1 MRCAWFLFM
10 VCLCSV
16 GARAQQDTS
25 WVLYHGGMDLR
36 DGVYADFKSFRF
48 NDPTVPLERLRD
60 EQGLP
65 VKDIRTSL
73 SRLYWQPDSGA
84 RQSIRKERL
93 WGFCQNDAI
102 YIGAGN
108 GFYRIGLMGSLGH
121 MVYEMAY
128 RDWDPNMYGANT
140 RVALVHQ
147 MLDMRTGEFLDFS
160 AGGMVR
166 ALRHDPVLLEEFQA
180 LPKKQRNSTEA
191 LFRFLRLYNERNPL
205 LFPE

>member
-1 MRCAWFLFM
+1 MMRAWLLVVM
-10 VCLCSV
+10 WLCGMGTS
-16 GARAQQDTS
+16 AQQDST
-25 WVLYHGGMDLR
+25 WVLYHGGMDLH
-36 DGVYADFKSFRF
+36 DGVYADFKAFRF
-48 NDPTVPLERLRD
+48 NSPTVPLERLRD
-60 EQGLP
+60 EQGLA

-93 WGFCQNDAI
+93 WGYCQNDAI

-128 RDWDPNMYGANT
+128 RDWDPNTYGANT
-140 RVALVHQ
+140 RVALMHQ
-147 MLDMRTGEFLDFS
+147 MLDMRTGEFLDFT
-160 AGGMVR
+160 AAGMVR

-191 LFRFLRLYNERNPL
+191 LFRFLRIYNERNPL